1 MLPISVSPKV
11 AIVIGTRP
19 EAIKLAPVVRHL
31 QSSPVLT
38 SVVISTGQHL
48 DMVDQMLEALDV
60 QVDVE
65 LRVMQDRQSLPALT
79 ALLMTRLGE
88 ALDEVQ
94 PDAILVQ
101 GDTTSAFV
109 GALAAFYAR
118 IPVGHV
124 EAGLRS
130 GSLDNPFPEELN
142 RRLISRIARWNF
154 APTPIAASHL
164 LGEGVGGDHV
174 LVTGNTVI
182 DNLLWA
188 LGSGRIGSSP
198 FTSSRRH
205 VLVTLHRRETQG
217 PAMTRIAESLAS
229 LADRADVELVLPMH
243 PSPAVRESLMT
254 GIGGHSALQLIE
266 PLDYFDFVAAMAAAD
281 LIITD
286 SGGVQEEATIFGT
299 PVLVVRETTERPEGI
314 DAGTSHLVGTD
325 PSRILQAAGSLL
337 DEPAARGLTKT
348 TASPFGDGAAAPRIV
363 DRLARDLRSSDAS
376 PPAAAG

>member
-1 MLPISVSPKV
+1 V

-19 EAIKLAPVVRHL
+19 EAIKLAPIVRHL
-31 QSSPVLT
+31 NSSPILRP
-38 SVVISTGQHL
+38 VVISTGQHL

-79 ALLMTRLGE
+79 ASLMA
-88 ALDEVQ
+88 ALSGALEKVH
-94 PDAILVQ
+94 PDAVLVQ
-101 GDTTSAFV
+101 GDTTSAFI
-109 GALAAFYAR
+109 GALAAFYAH

-142 RRLISRIARWNF
+142 RRLITRIARWNF
-154 APTPIAASHL
+154 APTALAASRL
-164 LGEGVGGDHV
+164 LAEGVRDDQV

-188 LGSGRIGSSP
+188 LGSGRTGSSP
-198 FTSSRRH
+198 FATDRRH

-217 PAMTRIAESLAS
+217 PAMTRIAEVLMSLVNR
-229 LADRADVELVLPMH
+229 DDVEVVLPMH
-243 PSPAVRESLMT
+243 PSPAVRESLIP
-254 GIGGHSALQLIE
+254 GVDSHPALRLIE
-266 PLDYFDFVAAMAAAD
+266 PLDYFDFIAAMGEAD

-286 SGGVQEEATIFGT
+286 SGGVQEEAPIFGT

-314 DAGTSHLVGTD
+314 EAGTSLLVGTD
-325 PSRILQAAGSLL
+325 PSRLLEAANSAL
-337 DEPAARGLTKT
+337 DEPAVRDQKRKAE
-348 TASPFGDGAAAPRIV
+348 SPFGDGTASPQII
-363 DRLARDLRSSDAS
+363 DRLARDLRHSEA
-376 PPAAAG
+376 PTRGIAN